1 MKYEEENYFVELGR
15 SMRKKT
21 IVLNLEVGVQ
31 YAP

>member
-1 MKYEEENYFVELGR
+1 MKYEEENYFVEL